1 MAPRGSAVVAAASLG
16 WDPVVSQF
24 AELLSRGGSEA
35 PADVFSAF
43 RGRPPSAQALLRH
56 SGLVAA

>member
-1 MAPRGSAVVAAASLG
+1 MLG
-16 WDPVVSQF
+16 GIDGRRRFRDTV
-24 AELLSRGGSEA
+24 LSRGGSEA